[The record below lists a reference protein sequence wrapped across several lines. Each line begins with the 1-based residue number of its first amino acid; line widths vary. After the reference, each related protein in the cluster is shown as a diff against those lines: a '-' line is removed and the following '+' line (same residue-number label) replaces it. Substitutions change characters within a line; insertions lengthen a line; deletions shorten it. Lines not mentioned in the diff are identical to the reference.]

1 MKLLVYLKLK
11 AEGFPK
17 RYAIP
22 CVSHLT
28 LIGPLL
34 SYISLCESICLCEKI
49 PFGYKEVKLLA
60 G

>member
-22 CVSHLT
+22 CVSHLR

-34 SYISLCESICLCEKI
+34 SYIRLCQRSV
-49 PFGYKEVKLLA
+49 YVKKYILA
-60 G
+60 IKK

>member
-11 AEGFPK
+11 AEGFPE

-34 SYISLCESICLCEKI
+34 SYISLCESICLCEK
-49 PFGYKEVKLLA
+49 YLLA
-60 G
+60 IKK

>member
-11 AEGFPK
+11 AEGFPE

-34 SYISLCESICLCEKI
+34 SYISLCESICLCEKNT
-49 PFGYKEVKLLA
+49 FWL
-60 G
+60 